1 MNTIP
6 TTLTAVPDI
15 AGPIPHSTEDGKL
28 YSISEMAEMFDVT
41 LRTLRFYEEKG
52 LLNPVRRGSRRFYR
66 EQEVGRMRV
75 ILQAKRIGLTL
86 VEIRQVLKLVEG
98 KASRAEQLKNLR
110 SILRV
115 SARPARRAE
124 RDGQAAACGNP
135 ADRERSRRSRLHRDS
150 LKAVP
155 T

>member
-6 TTLTAVPDI
+6 TTITAVPDI
-15 AGPIPHSTEDGKL
+15 AGPIPHSTDDGKL
-28 YSISEMAEMFDVT
+28 YFISEMAEMFDVT

-66 EQEVGRMRV
+66 EHEIGRMQV

-98 KASRAEQLKNLR
+98 KGVRAEQLKNLR
-110 SILRV
+110 SICASQLDLLEEQTETVRQQL
-115 SARPARRAE
+115 AE
-124 RDGQAAACGNP
+124 TKQIV
-135 ADRERSRRSRLHRDS
+135 ADPDALVASEAL
-150 LKAVP
+150 
-155 T
+155 

>member
-6 TTLTAVPDI
+6 KTIAAVPDI
-15 AGPIPHSTEDGKL
+15 AGPIPHSTDDGKL

-66 EQEVGRMRV
+66 EQEIGRMRV

-98 KASRAEQLKNLR
+98 KGARSEQLKNLR
-110 SILRV
+110 SICASQLDLLEEQTETVRQQL
-115 SARPARRAE
+115 AE
-124 RDGQAAACGNP
+124 TKQIV
-135 ADRERSRRSRLHRDS
+135 ADLDTLVASEAL
-150 LKAVP
+150 
-155 T
+155 

>member
-110 SILRV
+110 SICASQLDLLEEQSETVKQQLAETRQIV
-115 SARPARRAE
+115 SDLDVLVSTE
-124 RDGQAAACGNP
+124 I
-135 ADRERSRRSRLHRDS
+135 L
-150 LKAVP
+150 
-155 T
+155 